1 MRLSIKE
8 KAGIVDT
15 SRIFE
20 GAHLAQGFI
29 ESMADEEKK
38 ATLDEEVREEGE
50 RHFNICD
57 QCSVK
62 YGKEQLKPR
71 DRKLPL

>member
-20 GAHLAQGFI
+20 GPHLTQGFI
-29 ESMADEEKK
+29 ENMADEEKR
-38 ATLDEEVREEGE
+38 ATLDNEVAEEGE
-50 RHFNICD
+50 RHFKICD
-57 QCSVK
+57 RCLVQYS
-62 YGKEQLKPR
+62 KEQLKLK